1 MFIGNFA
8 LISMARGAGF
18 SKAPIINGPL
28 KLLLFTC
35 RLEVSIVLHQT

>member
-1 MFIGNFA
+1 MFIANFA
-8 LISMARGAGF
+8 LLFMARGDGF
-18 SKAPIINGPL
+18 SKAPIINGCL